1 MKGLVKKSRIQT
13 LTEAMKLN
21 DRCECRFKRKRVLKN
36 GGENML
42 IVYGWCVYIVTVSM
56 KLTSEDLRGIEA
68 NWAFED

>member
-1 MKGLVKKSRIQT
+1 
-13 LTEAMKLN
+13 
-21 DRCECRFKRKRVLKN
+21 
-36 GGENML
+36 ML